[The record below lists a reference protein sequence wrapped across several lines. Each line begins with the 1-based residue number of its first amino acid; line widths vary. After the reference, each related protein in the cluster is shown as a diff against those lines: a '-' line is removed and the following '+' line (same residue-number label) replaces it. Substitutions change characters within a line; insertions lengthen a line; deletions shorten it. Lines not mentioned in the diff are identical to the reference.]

1 MLDSCCTTGK
11 IASSFSAS
19 SSLAA
24 RFDNCPH
31 STTNRQ
37 NNNLAETFS
46 WGPGNLLAAQSREL
60 PVLHNSTSSWL
71 LAALL
76 FFAYNS
82 LNAIICLQP
91 KLFTMENHNHH
102 SALTRD

>member
-46 WGPGNLLAAQSREL
+46 WGPGNLLAQERAEL
-60 PVLHNSTSSWL
+60 PVLHNSTSSWHYYFSHIIALMPLSVYNLSSSQWKIIIIIL
-71 LAALL
+71 L
-76 FFAYNS
+76 
-82 LNAIICLQP
+82 
-91 KLFTMENHNHH
+91 
-102 SALTRD
+102 